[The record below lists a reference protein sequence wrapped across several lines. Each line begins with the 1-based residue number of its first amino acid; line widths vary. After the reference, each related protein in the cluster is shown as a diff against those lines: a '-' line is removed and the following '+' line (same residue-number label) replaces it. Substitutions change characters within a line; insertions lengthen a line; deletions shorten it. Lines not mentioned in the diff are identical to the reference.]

1 MTYEFDLD
9 TAVSPSEGNDPAS
22 SKQRFVGVMTD
33 RWDIGDK
40 PNGGYVLAFATRA
53 IGQVLPNHPHPFTV
67 TAHYLRPAEHGE
79 TVVDVEIVRTG
90 RKLATAT
97 ASLHQGGKEKIRV
110 IATFGDFGEASGPT
124 VMAGAPPA
132 LPRWE
137 DCVSRDKAA
146 ENFSISKVAERTDTV
161 MHPNTGWLKGVPNGT
176 ATISSWIR
184 FADGREPDVWSLPFY
199 ADALPP
205 AVFEVLTASVWVPTI
220 ELTVHVRG
228 IPAPG
233 WLRCVMTTRFLIDG
247 YFEEDGEIWDSA
259 GRLVAQ
265 SRQLGMLFRP

>member
-9 TAVSPSEGNDPAS
+9 TAVKPVEGNDPAS
-22 SKQRFVGVMTD
+22 LTQRFVGDMTD

-40 PNGGYVLAFATRA
+40 PNGGYVIAFATRA
-53 IGQVLPNHPHPFTV
+53 IAQALPKHPHPFTV

-79 TVVDVEIVRTG
+79 TFVDIEIVRTG

-110 IATFGDFGEASGPT
+110 IATFGDLGEANGPT
-124 VMAGAPPA
+124 VVAGAPPE
-132 LPRWE
+132 LPPIE
-137 DCVSRDKAA
+137 DCVSRNKAA
-146 ENFSISKVAERTDTV
+146 EGFSISQIGYRTDTV
-161 MHPNTGWLKGVPNGT
+161 MHPATGWLKGEPNGT

-184 FADGREPDVWSLPFY
+184 FADGREPDVWSLPFF

-205 AVFEVLTASVWVPTI
+205 AVFEVLTESVWVPTI
-220 ELTVHVRG
+220 ELTVHVRAV
-228 IPAPG
+228 PSPG
-233 WLRCVMTTRFLIDG
+233 WLRAVMTTRFLMDG
-247 YFEEDGEIWDSA
+247 YFEEDGEIWDST
-259 GRLVAQ
+259 GRMVAQ